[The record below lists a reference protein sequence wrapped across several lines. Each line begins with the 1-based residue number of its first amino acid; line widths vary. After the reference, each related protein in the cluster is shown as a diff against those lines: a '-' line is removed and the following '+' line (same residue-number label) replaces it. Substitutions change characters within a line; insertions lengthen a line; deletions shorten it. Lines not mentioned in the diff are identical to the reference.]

1 MQVDVIT
8 MPTVAVT
15 GTFWQAT
22 QPVSIADGAD
32 VTLGAKAD
40 ARNTATDTTEIT
52 VMQVLKEISYM
63 EQNPAT
69 RAVTNAGTFVVQEN
83 GSALTALQL
92 IDDAVYVDDADWTG
106 DSSKHL
112 LVGGVYQSTPQ
123 TVTDGDVAPFEIDV
137 NGNLK
142 SVIETLISGEDQT
155 NDVLKTEQ
163 QFSYSALLV
172 ASAQVKASAGFL
184 HTVTF
189 ACNDAA
195 PTAGTIDIYDNPA
208 ASGTKIFSWTLTTA
222 VFSPVSVLLDVK
234 CTSGIYVAITTTADV
249 NVLCSFR

>member
-1 MQVDVIT
+1 MANRKQEIDSQGKIVRGEYNASLPTYGDGAVVTPQYDSSGRIIPSPVDVEIGAVELKDGSSDVRATINAANTARTTATTVVVTEPIDGEGHVVDWSDLDDIKTAVQIIDNAIAGNEMQVDVIT

-92 IDDAVYVDDADWTG
+92 IDDVVYVDDADWTPATSKVAMVG
-106 DSSKHL
+106 AEFDDTTPDS
-112 LVGGVYQSTPQ
+112 
-123 TVTDGDVAPFEIDV
+123 
-137 NGNLK
+137 
-142 SVIETLISGEDQT
+142 
-155 NDVLKTEQ
+155 
-163 QFSYSALLV
+163 
-172 ASAQVKASAGFL
+172 
-184 HTVTF
+184 
-189 ACNDAA
+189 
-195 PTAGTIDIYDNPA
+195 
-208 ASGTKIFSWTLTTA
+208 
-222 VFSPVSVLLDVK
+222 
-234 CTSGIYVAITTTADV
+234 
-249 NVLCSFR
+249 